1 MKETPYVGYTEQE
14 LSLVRQISRAVHT
27 MSRVTW
33 WESQCLVKAVAAM
46 KMLERRGIPSTLY
59 LGSGRDDQGQMA
71 AHAWLRSG
79 SYIVTGKEGHERYA
93 VVGIFGKDT
102 RAGDLNLK
110 RSSDKEFY
118 IEGSLYFIRKMRG
131 MAGFKLYLN
140 MGMILVISVL
150 DGIGIYLIVPLRG
163 HWRIRDRFERG
174 AARLNLDGPCRFMVI
189 AAQFADGAGPLC
201 CDCWR
206 AGLAAAQPEP
216 VKCKILQASFVNCA
230 WKRIRGCCMPN
241 GNFSCATAGR
251 ILTVMTNELGR
262 VNQGTFL
269 FLQMISSFCSRLF
282 RSGLPYGWLRC

>member
-1 MKETPYVGYTEQE
+1 
-14 LSLVRQISRAVHT
+14 
-27 MSRVTW
+27 
-33 WESQCLVKAVAAM
+33 M

-163 HWRIRDRFERG
+163 HWRIRDRFERVPLVSTLMDLAG
-174 AARLNLDGPCRFMVI
+174 SWSLLNLPMV
-189 AAQFADGAGPLC
+189 
-201 CDCWR
+201 
-206 AGLAAAQPEP
+206 LALY
-216 VKCKILQASFVNCA
+216 VVIVGGQALRQNLLNAKYCA
-230 WKRIRGCCMPN
+230 LH
-241 GNFSCATAGR
+241 S
-251 ILTVMTNELGR
+251 
-262 VNQGTFL
+262 
-269 FLQMISSFCSRLF
+269 
-282 RSGLPYGWLRC
+282 